1 MKLIIDIPDKVK
13 NYLDQTTTFE
23 REDYYVQHFS
33 LWIAD
38 AIKNGVPVTDV
49 KNEVKTN
56 NETTN

>member
-38 AIKNGVPVTDV
+38 AIKNGVPVTNV

-56 NETTN
+56 NETDN

>member
-1 MKLIIDIPDKVK
+1 MKLIIDIPNEIKDQ
-13 NYLDQTTTFE
+13 LDHTTDCE
-23 REDYYVQHFS
+23 MEHYWVQHFS

-56 NETTN
+56 NETDN

>member
-1 MKLIIDIPDKVK
+1 MKLIIDIPEKVK

-38 AIKNGVPVTDV
+38 AIKNGVPVIDI

-56 NETTN
+56 NETNN

>member
-38 AIKNGVPVTDV
+38 AIKNGVPVIDI

-56 NETTN
+56 NETNN

>member
-56 NETTN
+56 NETTH